1 MELLDRDQSVLVVV
15 DIQERLLPAIHGREG
30 LVPRVKL
37 LAFGARTMGVPIIL
51 TEQYPKGLG
60 PTVPELKEA
69 LGAPQPL
76 TKVEF
81 SCASGPGF
89 MAKLTAMGRKQV
101 VLCGIESHV
110 CMAQTT
116 VELRGHG
123 YKVWLAT
130 DAMGSRRLRD
140 HESALRRLET
150 GGAVLTTAEAV
161 VFEWLRRAGTAEFKS
176 VVGKVKEYD

>member
-1 MELLDRDQSVLVVV
+1 MELLDRSRSVLVVV

-30 LVPRVKL
+30 IIPNVKL
-37 LAFGARTMGVPIIL
+37 LAFGARTMQVPVIV

-60 PTVPELKEA
+60 PTVSELKEA
-69 LGAPQPL
+69 LGAAQPL
-76 TKVEF
+76 SKVEF

-89 MAKLTAMGRKQV
+89 LEKLAGMGRKQV

-116 VELRGHG
+116 VELLGHG
-123 YKVWLAT
+123 YKVWLVT
-130 DAMGSRRLRD
+130 DAMGSRRERD

-161 VFEWLRRAGTAEFKS
+161 VFEWLRKAGTEEFKA
-176 VVGKVKEYD
+176 VVGMVKGIA